1 MIHMATSIRRK
12 LIGYRPPAPEALP
25 QSGISAVLHRT
36 GTMCGVFVETTGKLT
51 WVTWN
56 GAFLLHEKNVEA
68 DWGAKAEK
76 KNP

>member
-1 MIHMATSIRRK
+1 
-12 LIGYRPPAPEALP
+12 
-25 QSGISAVLHRT
+25 
-36 GTMCGVFVETTGKLT
+36 MCGVFVETTGKLT